1 MVYYKLLVYELGLL
15 GCDTICQ
22 YAVWCWDNNSVL
34 CFPAQ
39 AIFSI
44 VIVVKLTH
52 MPPHLHGTN
61 VQCLTVNNMD

>member
-1 MVYYKLLVYELGLL
+1 MSL
-15 GCDTICQ
+15 
-22 YAVWCWDNNSVL
+22 AFWDVTPFVNMRYGAGIIIVL

-39 AIFSI
+39 AFFSI